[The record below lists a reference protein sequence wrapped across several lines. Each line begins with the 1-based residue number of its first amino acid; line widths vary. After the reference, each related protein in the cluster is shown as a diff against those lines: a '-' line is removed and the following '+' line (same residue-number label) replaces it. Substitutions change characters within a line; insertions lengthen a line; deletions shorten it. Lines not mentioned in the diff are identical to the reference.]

1 MKIPVR
7 KRKELSNYF
16 SEQEGRKYPCSNQC
30 VLCGFFGT
38 EEQWEDF
45 IKSKKNEIKIIYER
59 GRCFR
64 TNDERWKFFNINYI
78 IWENCRGFRYYKLKV
93 NKKIEAEK
101 FYRYILPYASLYCCE
116 LEWI

>member
-1 MKIPVR
+1 MKIPIK

-16 SEQEGRKYPCSNQC
+16 SKQKGQKYPCSNQC

-45 IKSKKNEIKIIYER
+45 VESKKNEIKNIYDKNR
-59 GRCFR
+59 FFI
-64 TNDERWKFFNINYI
+64 TNSERWRFFNIDSTS
-78 IWENCRGFRYYKLKV
+78 WENYRGLRYYKLKV
-93 NKKIEAEK
+93 NKKIKMER